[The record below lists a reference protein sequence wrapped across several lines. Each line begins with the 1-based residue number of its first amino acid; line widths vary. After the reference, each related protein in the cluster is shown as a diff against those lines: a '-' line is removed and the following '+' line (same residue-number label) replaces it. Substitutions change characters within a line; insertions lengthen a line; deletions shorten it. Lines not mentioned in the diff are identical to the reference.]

1 MASFDPGRLNRLVQ
15 IQRRTSAQDAIG
27 QPLDTW
33 TSIAAVWADIRQPS
47 GLAAIKANAEVSV
60 VQASIRIRYRTDINA
75 GMRVVHGA
83 TVYSISAV
91 LMDVSG
97 RQWIDLV
104 CQVVDA

>member
-15 IQRRTSAQDAIG
+15 VQQRSGAQDEIG
-27 QPLDTW
+27 QPVETW
-33 TSIAAVWADIRQPS
+33 ATLAAVWADIRQPS

-60 VQASIRIRYRTDINA
+60 VQASIRIRYRTDIDA